1 MKSLLVRLLLVV
13 SIALAPA
20 LALELYRAYEAR
32 QTRQALIEDEALRLV
47 GLVGAEQKRI
57 AEGADQV
64 LTVLGSA
71 AAVLEQQ
78 PELCQ
83 RLLTNLLEQSSRYT
97 SAIVAG
103 ADGHFICVPA
113 GWPRDGN
120 SSNRTFFRL
129 AMQTGSFVVDGFAVS
144 LSNGRPVLHM
154 AKPFKNADG
163 TIAGVAIVALDL
175 GWLSQ
180 QLDQIS
186 LPKQAIAII
195 VDRDGTI
202 LARRPNL
209 PGIVG
214 KKIPDANRFALAGS
228 RIGILE
234 TTSLETNRRLV
245 MAYLPP
251 AADAKG
257 LAIGVG
263 LDRDITFVAVTEANQ
278 QSMWLIAAA
287 IVLSL
292 AGTTLVGT
300 HLIRRP
306 FKRLLAVADRWR
318 SGDLAARSGLAGDSS
333 EFGRLAVAFDT
344 MAAEQAAR
352 ERARRAALE
361 GTTDCVMVMDRDDR
375 ITYLNERAKALM
387 PRGRDLQGEKLQT
400 VFLNGEATIFTRA
413 CEAATRDSA
422 PARLAGYVAPL
433 ECHIEVHAYPGE
445 DGVSLFF
452 RDVTD
457 DHRRAVALQES
468 EELYRAT
475 FDQAPVG
482 MAQTTLDGTWLRIN
496 EATSA
501 ITGYSYDE
509 MIGRTFYDITHPD
522 DRDADTAQV
531 DTLLAGRT
539 TACTLEMRYVR
550 QDGSIVWVNRWV
562 SVLRNAAGRP
572 YRLIAM
578 IVDITERKSTQAALQ
593 ESETRLRL
601 AREAAGFGV
610 WDWDLIT
617 GLSIWSEQQ
626 WRLRGL
632 EPRHGRVEHETWCNG
647 IHDQDRERV
656 LGEISVAVADPA
668 RPFDTSYRIVRPDGA
683 IRWLLVK
690 ATVVRDP
697 QGKPLRM
704 VGVSTDVTESRET
717 ETALR
722 QLSNE
727 LEVRVQQ
734 EIDAREAAQARA
746 VRAERMQALGQLA
759 AGIAHD
765 FNNVLQMV
773 LGSATLIEADPED
786 AKSVAGLAHLIIEAA
801 DQGTATTRR
810 LLTLGRHGDLR
821 TETLDVASLLQG
833 LREILVHTLGSAV
846 TVEVR
851 VAPGLPPLLADKAQ
865 LELSLVNLAVNARDA
880 MHLGGRLVLAAAGES
895 IAEGHTADQPNL
907 APGDYIRLCV
917 TDNGVGIDA
926 GTLAR
931 VGEPFFTTKKVGAGT
946 GLGVA
951 MVRGFAEQSKGAMR
965 LESRVGQGTTVTL
978 WLPAAPRGRSVDP
991 ACDREG
997 TVPSDTS
1004 RAGTAS
1010 RILLVDDETR
1020 VRDVLA
1026 RHLARNGFQVLVGAD
1041 GHEALALLDAGENVD
1056 ALVTDLS
1063 MPGMD
1068 GISLI
1073 RSAQERRPGMPAVL
1087 LTGYAGDGVNLAIS
1101 GAVSGAYSLLRKPV
1115 RSAQLVDRIRAL
1127 LAGRADAS
1135 L

>member
-1 MKSLLVRLLLVV
+1 VKSLLVRLLLVV

-47 GLVGAEQKRI
+47 GLVGAEQQRI

-83 RLLTNLLEQSSRYT
+83 RLLTNLLEQSPRYI
-97 SAIVAG
+97 SAIVVG

-120 SSNRTFFRL
+120 SSSRTFFSL
-129 AMQTGSFVVDGFAVS
+129 AMQTGSFVIDAFAVS
-144 LSNGRPVLHM
+144 VANGRPVLHM

-175 GWLSQ
+175 GWLAR

-186 LPKQAIAII
+186 LPEQAIAVI

-202 LARRPNL
+202 LARRPNV

-214 KKIPDANRFALAGS
+214 KGIPDTNRPALEG
-228 RIGILE
+228 IGIGIFE
-234 TTSLETNRRLV
+234 TTSLETNRRLI
-245 MAYLPP
+245 MAYSPL
-251 AADAKG
+251 AADPKG

-263 LDRDITFVAVTEANQ
+263 LDRDITFAAVTAANQ
-278 QSMWLIAAA
+278 QSMWLIASA

-318 SGDLAARSGLAGDSS
+318 AGDLAARSGLAGDGS

-352 ERARRAALE
+352 ERSRRTALE
-361 GTTDCVMVMDRDDR
+361 GTTDCVMVIDCDGR

-387 PRGRDLQGEKLQT
+387 PRGRNLQGEKLRS
-400 VFLNGEATIFTRA
+400 VFPIGDVTIFARA
-413 CEAATRDSA
+413 CQAATREGA
-422 PARLAGYVAPL
+422 PARLTGYVAPL
-433 ECHIEVHAYPGE
+433 ECHLEVHAYPAE

-457 DHRRAVALQES
+457 DHRKAVALQES

-509 MIGRTFYDITHPD
+509 MLGHTFYDITHPD

-531 DTLLAGRT
+531 DALLAGH
-539 TACTLEMRYVR
+539 AAASTLEMRYVR
-550 QDGSIVWVNRWV
+550 RDGSIVWVSRWV
-562 SVLRNAAGRP
+562 SVLRNTVGRP

-578 IVDITERKSTQAALQ
+578 IVDITERKSTQAALE

-617 GLSIWSEQQ
+617 GQAVWSEQQ
-626 WRLRGL
+626 WRLRGW
-632 EPRHGRVEHETWCNG
+632 EPRPGGVEHEIWSST

-656 LGEISVAVADPA
+656 LAENTAAIADPA
-668 RPFDTSYRIVRPDGA
+668 RPLDTTYRIVRPDGA
-683 IRWLLVK
+683 TRWLLVK

-704 VGVSTDVTESRET
+704 VGVSMDVTESRET
-717 ETALR
+717 EAALR
-722 QLSNE
+722 RLSNE
-727 LEVRVQQ
+727 LEVRVQE
-734 EIDAREAAQARA
+734 EINAREAAQARA

-773 LGSATLIEADPED
+773 LGSATLIEAEPRD
-786 AKSVAGLAHLIIEAA
+786 AESVAGLAHLIIEAA

-851 VAPGLPPLLADKAQ
+851 VEAGLPPLLADKAQ

-880 MHLGGRLVLAAAGES
+880 MPEGGRLLLAAAGELV
-895 IAEGHTADQPNL
+895 AKGHTDDPANL
-907 APGDYIRLCV
+907 DAGDYVRLSV
-917 TDNGVGIDA
+917 IDTGVGIDA
-926 GTLAR
+926 DTLAR
-931 VGEPFFTTKKVGAGT
+931 VGEPFFTTKKIGAGT

-965 LESRVGQGTTVTL
+965 LDSRVGQGTTVTL
-978 WLPAAPRGRSVDP
+978 WLPAAPRDRPEDP
-991 ACDREG
+991 ARNREG
-997 TVPSDTS
+997 KVVSGAS
-1004 RAGTAS
+1004 YAGKTS

-1026 RHLARNGFQVLVGAD
+1026 LHLTRNGFQVLVGAD

-1068 GISLI
+1068 GIALI
-1073 RSAQERRPGMPAVL
+1073 RAAQERRPGMPAVL